1 VKSAM
6 LINIGRLFHK
16 WMSEMNMNYMKKGL
30 VPKYMGK
37 FTEAQSKEFIQQK
50 TDPKALAISNEFAE
64 MLKRNIYPHHMGSSR
79 YVGKILKWKKKIE
92 EVVSAGNPN
101 LVDENEERIVNW
113 LLVQSEL
120 TQDSKLV

>member
-1 VKSAM
+1 
-6 LINIGRLFHK
+6 
-16 WMSEMNMNYMKKGL
+16 MSEMNMNYMKKGL

-37 FTEAQSKEFIQQK
+37 FTEAQWK
-50 TDPKALAISNEFAE
+50 EFAE

-92 EVVSAGNPN
+92 EAVSAGNPN